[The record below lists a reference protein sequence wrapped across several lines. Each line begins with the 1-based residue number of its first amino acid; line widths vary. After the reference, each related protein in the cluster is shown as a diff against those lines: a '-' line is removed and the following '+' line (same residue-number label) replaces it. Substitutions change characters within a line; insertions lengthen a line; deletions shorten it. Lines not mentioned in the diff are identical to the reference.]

1 MFTKRKTKVSTSSS
15 RLAAYDTERE
25 FNVLK
30 LFITCSSCQTFACR
44 AGVVQNIASCAQ
56 TVIAVDL
63 VKAVVIK
70 PTRKQGTVVD
80 I

>member
-1 MFTKRKTKVSTSSS
+1 LFTQRQLNFQQAACLH
-15 RLAAYDTERE
+15 LAEISHRV

-30 LFITCSSCQTFACR
+30 LFIVCSSCQTFAFR
-44 AGVVQNIASCAQ
+44 VGVVRNVASCAQ

-70 PTRKQGTVVD
+70 PARKRGTVVD